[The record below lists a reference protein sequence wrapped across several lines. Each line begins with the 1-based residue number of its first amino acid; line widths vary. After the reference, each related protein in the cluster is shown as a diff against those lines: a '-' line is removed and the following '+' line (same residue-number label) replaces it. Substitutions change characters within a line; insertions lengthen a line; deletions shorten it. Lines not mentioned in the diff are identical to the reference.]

1 MVALSK
7 ETFEIIKKESI
18 YIGILFLSVFIIF
31 KIVFFNE
38 RLPILFRMSLSLF
51 WLFVLPGYFAMIYW
65 KERLDF
71 TERLAVGTSLSA
83 AITGISSYYIGLMGL
98 NIGYHVVL
106 LPALI
111 MILGIAAAM
120 LKKKQ
125 PAA

>member
-51 WLFVLPGYFAMIYW
+51 WRFVLPGYFAMIYW